1 MSNGI
6 SPWVVALLRG
16 VLEAALL
23 AAVAVLITAASSI
36 TTGDLAPYAPFAV
49 VLLRQA
55 EGVIDQRVDPTKQ
68 RVIGGAPADR

>member
-16 VLEAALL
+16 ALEAALL
-23 AAVAVLITAASSI
+23 AVVAVAVTALTAV

-49 VLLRQA
+49 LLLRQA

-68 RVIGGAPADR
+68 RVIGGTPVDR